1 MPKSKKRKQKPTSR
15 GPTRGANA
23 DLALLQALMAKA
35 GREAFSGMLEE
46 PMPEVRPVP
55 ERTRGFRVRLD
66 LLYAKPPIW
75 RRLDLPGD
83 LRLDELHEV
92 LQVAMGWYG
101 GHLHQFSVGMDR
113 RTRASF
119 VTAFDIEE
127 GDEGVAE
134 DRVRLD
140 QVVAEPGDR
149 LFYDYDF
156 GDGWEHALVVEEVL
170 DEPPPSPVCLKGKMA
185 CPPEDCG
192 GLGGYEELADWVR
205 GGCDP
210 RATPMGLDAD
220 EMRDWLPPG
229 WHPDRFSVAEINAA
243 LATLSA
249 G

>member
-1 MPKSKKRKQKPTSR
+1 MPTSR
-15 GPTRGANA
+15 KRKRKSSGPTPRPNA
-23 DLALLQALMAKA
+23 DLALLQTLMAKA
-35 GREAFSGMLEE
+35 GRDMFSGMLEE
-46 PMPEVRPVP
+46 PTPEVRPVP
-55 ERTRGFRVRLD
+55 ERTRGFRVRVD

-101 GHLHQFSVGMDR
+101 GHLYRFSVGMGR

-119 VTAFDIEE
+119 VTAFDLEE

-134 DRVRLD
+134 SDVRLD

-156 GDGWEHALVVEEVL
+156 GDGWEHMLVVEEVL
-170 DEPPPSPVCLKGKMA
+170 DDPPAAPICLKGKMA

-192 GLGGYEELADWVR
+192 GLGGYEELATWVR
-205 GGCDP
+205 GGYNP
-210 RATPMGLDAD
+210 SATPMGLDAD

-229 WHPDRFSVAEINAA
+229 WHPDTFSVDDTNEA
-243 LATLSA
+243 LVSLSA